1 MVYHT
6 FSLAEL
12 FSMSGFVLAQATVS
26 TSLAVAEESV
36 RCIDLMFGSN
46 ETSRALASI
55 VMLVA
60 KELNDEED
68 KSWTKW
74 LTGGAS
80 TTVISRLTKSATLFA
95 CLQHRT
101 FDRTKGELMG
111 KVLWDVTVSSE
122 EKDNLASGQVTKTND
137 EPTDD
142 KLIRNSWLSTDMEP
156 PTAAQL
162 EAIDLDDAMTIVD
175 AEEYDTVTSAL
186 PPSSLPHST
195 STAFYEVITE
205 TTITKT
211 TTVQFIDSTQ
221 RDSQQIETRA
231 LRSRQVNTTTEKSKY
246 KIAVQKITDKLKVKK
261 LQKSNTPKITE
272 INDDEPPSG
281 AIKKAFRRAK
291 RGFSPNGPTNSSKR
305 QETSRAQVLSEF
317 QLPSDP
323 ETPINAPPV
332 RSRDTKANILRTRAQ
347 TKSPEPRVNQLVTQ
361 TRTNPPLPPQAPPRN
376 SSLYRAA
383 ERDHERIPSP
393 TKLRGRRN
401 STVSICSFISL
412 RSDSHL
418 HSSLVENSH
427 RTTSFPLPH
436 LVANLARYMRF
447 SSASYGWNF
456 MRFLGIGSLADSGV
470 PVDSLHHAN
479 HHAFAQHTNLPLS
492 NILLS
497 SFSTKSFGSQTPQL
511 VHFVSVD
518 HEAGAVVLTCRGTLG
533 VADILTDLACDY
545 ENIRVYGESYPVHKG
560 MLSAAKQLSQESSRV
575 CTVIKKALE
584 MNPGY
589 GLVLCGHSLVQTLYN

>member
-1 MVYHT
+1 
-6 FSLAEL
+6 
-12 FSMSGFVLAQATVS
+12 MSGFILAQTTLS

-36 RCIDLMFGSN
+36 RLVDLMFGSN

-68 KSWTKW
+68 KSWTRW

-80 TTVISRLTKSATLFA
+80 TTVLARLTKSATLFA
-95 CLQHRT
+95 CLQHHT
-101 FDRTKGELMG
+101 FEQSKRELMG
-111 KVLWDVTVSSE
+111 NVLWDVTVSSRE
-122 EKDNLASGQVTKTND
+122 NENVVNGEVIQTNE
-137 EPTDD
+137 EPTEEQLM
-142 KLIRNSWLSTDMEP
+142 KHHRLSVDLDP

-162 EAIDLDDAMTIVD
+162 NAIDLDDAMTIID
-175 AEEYDTVTSAL
+175 AEEYDTLTSAL
-186 PPSSLPHST
+186 PQSSLPHST
-195 STAFYEVITE
+195 STAFYEVTTE

-221 RDSQQIETRA
+221 RDSRQVVETRA

-246 KIAVQKITDKLKVKK
+246 KIAVQKVTDKLKVKK
-261 LQKSNTPKITE
+261 LHKSTAPKITE
-272 INDDEPPSG
+272 INDDEPNSSG
-281 AIKKAFRRAK
+281 VIKKAFNRAK
-291 RGFSPNGPTNSSKR
+291 RGFSPNATSKSAKR
-305 QETSRAQVLSEF
+305 QEISRGQVRDLQSSAKTDASMNA
-317 QLPSDP
+317 LP
-323 ETPINAPPV
+323 I

-347 TKSPEPRVNQLVTQ
+347 TKSPEPHPTPLVT
-361 TRTNPPLPPQAPPRN
+361 RDPSRAAPPLPPSPPPRN
-376 SSLYRAA
+376 SSLCRTSDRE
-383 ERDHERIPSP
+383 ERVPSP
-393 TKLRGRRN
+393 TKPRGRRN

-418 HSSLVENSH
+418 HSSVLD
-427 RTTSFPLPH
+427 TSQSRSSTFPASH
-436 LVANLARYMRF
+436 LVANLARFMRF

-456 MRFLGIGSLADSGV
+456 MRLLGIGSLADSTV

-518 HEAGAVVLTCRGTLG
+518 HEVRAVVLTCRGTLG
-533 VADILTDLACDY
+533 VADILTDLACEY
-545 ENIRVYGESYPVHKG
+545 ENIRVYEELYSVHKG
-560 MLSAAKQLSQESSRV
+560 MLSAAKQLSQASSRV
-575 CTVIKKALE
+575 CKVIKEALE
-584 MNPGY
+584 ANPGY
-589 GLVLCGHSLVQTLYN
+589 GLVLCGHSLVKFLDVYC